1 MKKKIVLFYGRDVG
15 NKVYDILNKDKNIE
29 ILQSIAVSNKKKNQI
44 NFNKNQKKK
53 SWNLI
58 YNKLKN

>member
-53 SWNLI
+53 
-58 YNKLKN
+58 